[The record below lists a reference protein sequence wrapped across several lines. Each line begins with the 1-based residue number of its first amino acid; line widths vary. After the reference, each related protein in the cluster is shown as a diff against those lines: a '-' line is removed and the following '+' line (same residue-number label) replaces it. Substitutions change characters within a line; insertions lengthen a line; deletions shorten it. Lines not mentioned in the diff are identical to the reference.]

1 MKSNHT
7 LVKLAAKLT
16 KKSAYEKNSGYLIC
30 LTRFVKY
37 VLTMS
42 LLPNTTKKTLLAKMK
57 FVLFSPTNA
66 LSFPIYSLNESS
78 WLNKGITNWL
88 YTKKQY

>member
-1 MKSNHT
+1 MKHNHT

-16 KKSAYEKNSGYLIC
+16 KKSAYEENSGYFIFLAR
-30 LTRFVKY
+30 LKKY
-37 VLTMS
+37 VLEMS
-42 LLPNTTKKTLLAKMK
+42 LLPNSTKKTLLAKIK

-78 WLNKGITNWL
+78 
-88 YTKKQY
+88 

>member
-1 MKSNHT
+1 MKLNHT

-16 KKSAYEKNSGYLIC
+16 KKSAYEENSGYFIC
-30 LTRFVKY
+30 LTRLMKY
-37 VLTMS
+37 VLEMS
-42 LLPNTTKKTLLAKMK
+42 LLPNSTKKTLLAMMI

-78 WLNKGITNWL
+78 WLDKDIAV
-88 YTKKQY
+88 